1 MAIVQCDETITERF
15 EPRSLHSIGVLR
27 LAATTAVAAA
37 AIFVLCW
44 LGTFIPL
51 SSPTHAYI
59 GLFTQ
64 ASTSSSRALAEGS
77 CWSFLF
83 GGLSGGMTAL
93 LYNMFASL
101 EPR

>member
-1 MAIVQCDETITERF
+1 MSTVQPEAMNADRTR
-15 EPRSLHSIGVLR
+15 RSSSRRIGVLR

-44 LGTFIPL
+44 LGTFLPL

-64 ASTSSSRALAEGS
+64 ASIDSSRALAEGV

-83 GGLSGGMTAL
+83 GGLSGGLIAL
-93 LYNMFASL
+93 LYNLFANL